1 MEFARDLKRLEREK
15 FGKVLVRGSLEIE
28 LSPPADRVKVREAKD
43 EKLFSPERERE
54 REKVREKK

>member
-54 REKVREKK
+54 RERR